1 MLNFKTR
8 PRLKG
13 SGHLPARSAS
23 LVVLV
28 ALGLAACVGVT
39 STQLP
44 GPGDQVPFARCAI
57 DKSFLVASL
66 GRDAIP
72 SLDDPVWV
80 RANAT
85 LPAYL
90 DADTRVVGVMAAGQA
105 WAIPHNV
112 LWHHEI
118 VNLDAGGANGEKFAI
133 TYCPLTGSSVVF
145 NRSSVGGVTLGV
157 SGLLFMNN
165 LVVFDRREP
174 EESLWPQML
183 AQASCG
189 PRIGEHLEQL
199 PYVEMA
205 WAEWLSLHPS
215 TNVLAQN
222 QGFDPELFDYTRF
235 GYPYGAYRSVD
246 APFSG
251 ATPPPR

>member
-1 MLNFKTR
+1 M
-8 PRLKG
+8 
-13 SGHLPARSAS
+13 
-23 LVVLV
+23 
-28 ALGLAACVGVT
+28 
-39 STQLP
+39 
-44 GPGDQVPFARCAI
+44 PFARCAI

-251 ATPPPR
+251 ATPPP